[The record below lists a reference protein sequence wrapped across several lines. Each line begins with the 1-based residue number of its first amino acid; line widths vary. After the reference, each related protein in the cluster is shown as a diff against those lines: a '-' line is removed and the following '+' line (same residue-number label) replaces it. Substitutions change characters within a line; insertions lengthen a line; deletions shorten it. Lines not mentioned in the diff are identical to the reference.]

1 MVSELRILERPELR
15 RPLLITAFAG
25 WNDAGSAATGVI
37 RYMLRR
43 WRSDTLAEIDPEPF
57 YDFTQARPTVRI
69 AEGER
74 VIEWPQNRFS
84 WHRVEGADRDL
95 ILLSGIEP
103 HLGWQSYVG
112 CVLELCRTFEVSGV
126 ITLGAL
132 LAEVSHVRPVPL
144 IGSSA
149 DEELARR
156 LDLGAESASRYEGPT
171 GVVGVLSQSVR
182 DAGLATAS
190 LWASVPFY
198 VNASPNPKGALAMLE
213 RLNGGLELGLSLHDL
228 EVFAAR
234 FDAQVQAEVDKDP
247 QMVEYARRIEEQLDE
262 LEDDEG
268 APGTGQPPAELPDAG
283 TMVEELERF
292 LREQRDS

>member
-1 MVSELRILERPELR
+1 MRILERPELR

-69 AEGER
+69 VDGER

-84 WHRVEGADRDL
+84 WHRLEGADRDL

-103 HLGWQSYVG
+103 HLGWRSYVG

-132 LAEVSHVRPVPL
+132 LAEVSHTRAVPL

-156 LDLGAESASRYEGPT
+156 LDLRAESASRYEGPT
-171 GVVGVLSQSVR
+171 GIAGVLSQAVR

-190 LWASVPFY
+190 LWASIPFY
-198 VNASPNPKGALAMLE
+198 VNASPNPKGALAILG

-234 FDAQVQAEVDKDP
+234 FDAQVQAEVDKDQ
-247 QMVEYARRIEEQLDE
+247 QMVEYARRIEDQLDE
-262 LEDDEG
+262 IDDEED
-268 APGTGQPPAELPDAG
+268 APGSGQPSTELPDAG

-292 LREQRDS
+292 LREQRGS